1 MEGWG
6 GDIPRR
12 SYSYLNCM
20 NTLGGIIMFKLIAL
34 FSLVFSGSV
43 YAATPVM
50 CKVKSIDTKTSSF
63 VCKEGGATGKETTYF
78 IVKGSKVS
86 VNGKPISE
94 TNKLSVGDGC
104 SVMVVKPPNVDEAKC
119 TR

>member
-1 MEGWG
+1 
-6 GDIPRR
+6 
-12 SYSYLNCM
+12 
-20 NTLGGIIMFKLIAL
+20 MFKLIAL
-34 FSLVFSGSV
+34 FSLVFSGLV

-50 CKVKSIDTKTSSF
+50 CKVKSIDRKTSSF
-63 VCKEGGATGKETTYF
+63 VCKEGADAKGRETTYF